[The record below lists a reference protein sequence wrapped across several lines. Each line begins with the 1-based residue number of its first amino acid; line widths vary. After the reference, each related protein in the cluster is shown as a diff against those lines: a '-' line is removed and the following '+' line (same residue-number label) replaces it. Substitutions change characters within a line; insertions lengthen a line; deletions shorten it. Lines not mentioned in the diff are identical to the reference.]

1 MYGLYVGIDVSKD
14 SFSVAGIDSKVT
26 VFFQGSYSTDA
37 EGFSLFL
44 ETIVQHGK
52 NLKQILAAMES
63 RGCYHLNLFSF
74 LNEQAVQVVVINPL
88 LISKFAKLSLR
99 KTKTDKKDALTIAQ
113 FIVQHQD
120 AVSGLAV
127 SQGAAGSEGPR

>member
-1 MYGLYVGIDVSKD
+1 
-14 SFSVAGIDSKVT
+14 
-26 VFFQGSYSTDA
+26 
-37 EGFSLFL
+37 
-44 ETIVQHGK
+44 
-52 NLKQILAAMES
+52 
-63 RGCYHLNLFSF
+63 
-74 LNEQAVQVVVINPL
+74 VQVVVINPL

-127 SQGAAGSEGPR
+127 SQGLQDLGDLDRERESLCHFISETKSEIKRVLRTTFAE